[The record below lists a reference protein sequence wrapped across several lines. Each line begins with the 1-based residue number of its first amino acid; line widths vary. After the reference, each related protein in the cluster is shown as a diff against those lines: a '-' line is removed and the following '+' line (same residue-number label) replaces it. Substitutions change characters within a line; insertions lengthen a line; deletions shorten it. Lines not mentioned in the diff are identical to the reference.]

1 MLQAFEKVHKACPE
15 IDGAALGAG
24 QIGFAHVNAV
34 TVTFYRLA
42 HDGFRGMDSTTIQGL
57 IHNGGHRGL
66 YPKLNAAQTRVD
78 IPFQL
83 TRCLQRT
90 TTQKHQ
96 KFYTVM
102 LAACHAKDGDHELTF
117 VTVPPRV
124 VFYFG
129 GSLKYAAE
137 LAARCAPP
145 RATGV
150 VMHAVRSQLL
160 HGDASL
166 LYSCST
172 AVAERT
178 SAWCKPI

>member
-42 HDGFRGMDSTTIQGL
+42 HNGFRGMDSTTIQGL
-57 IHNGGHRGL
+57 IHNGGHPGL

-83 TRCLQRT
+83 THCHKRT

-96 KFYTVM
+96 KCAFLRKSATPKNSNCIYT
-102 LAACHAKDGDHELTF
+102 GEFLTLSMA
-117 VTVPPRV
+117 TL
-124 VFYFG
+124 
-129 GSLKYAAE
+129 SL
-137 LAARCAPP
+137 
-145 RATGV
+145 
-150 VMHAVRSQLL
+150 
-160 HGDASL
+160 SL
-166 LYSCST
+166 LFFSRHCLCGFNCETLRSWHNFRET
-172 AVAERT
+172 GGRARRRDIRGKEERGRGGGR
-178 SAWCKPI
+178 